1 VSEQHPP
8 ATPASHQDQAIHRN
22 AGAESGSGPL
32 GRRRGRGEP
41 APTSFDTAD
50 TADVIVVGAGPGG
63 SAAAYHL
70 ATAGLDVLLLE
81 KTSFPR
87 EKVCGDGLTPRAVK
101 ALTTM
106 GISVGQGDGWLLNRG
121 LRIIGGG
128 GRIELDWPDLSSFP
142 GYGTVRT
149 RTDFDETLAR
159 HAQKAGARLLENMT
173 VTGPVIDERTGRV
186 TGVTAREAATAVE
199 GSSRASKKPDG
210 VQRTFGARVV
220 LAADGN
226 SSRLSVAMGL
236 HKRSDR
242 PLGVAVRTYYTT
254 PRHDDDY
261 LEAWLDLWDG
271 QNLLPGYG
279 WIFGMGDG
287 TSNVGLGLLNTSD
300 AFGNI
305 DYRALLQR
313 WLGAMPA
320 EWGLSEENRTQPI
333 RGAALPMGF
342 NRTPHYANGVLL
354 VGDAG
359 GMVNPFNGE
368 GIAYAMESGELAA
381 RSVVQALA
389 RPTPAGTERVLQ
401 SYPAALK
408 QAYGGYYTLGR
419 TFVKAIGHPSFMRFA
434 TRHGIKRPAVMRMT
448 MKLLGNL
455 TEPRGGDAVDRVINA
470 LSKLSPAA

>member
-1 VSEQHPP
+1 VSDQHPP
-8 ATPASHQDQAIHRN
+8 ATPASHHDEAD
-22 AGAESGSGPL
+22 
-32 GRRRGRGEP
+32 RR
-41 APTSFDTAD
+41 
-50 TADVIVVGAGPGG
+50 ADVIVVGAGPGG

-101 ALTTM
+101 ALTSM
-106 GISVGQGDGWLLNRG
+106 GISVGQGDGWLLNKG

-149 RTDFDETLAR
+149 RTDFDEMLAR

-173 VTGPVIDERTGRV
+173 VTGPLLDDRTGRV
-186 TGVTAREAATAVE
+186 TGVVAREAGPASTEPA
-199 GSSRASKKPDG
+199 GRAGKK
-210 VQRTFGARVV
+210 VQGPERTFGARVV

-226 SSRLSVAMGL
+226 SSRLSVSMGL

-254 PRHDDDY
+254 PRHDDNY

-271 QNLLPGYG
+271 KDLLPGYG
-279 WIFGMGDG
+279 WVFGMGDG

-305 DYRALLQR
+305 DYRSLLQR

-320 EWGLSEENRTQPI
+320 EWGLADANRTEPI

-342 NRTPHYANGVLL
+342 NRTPHYTNGLLL

-381 RSVVQALA
+381 RTVIHALA
-389 RPTPAGTERVLQ
+389 RPTMAGAERVLL

-408 QAYGGYYTLGR
+408 DAYGGYYTLGR
-419 TFVKAIGHPSFMRFA
+419 TFVKAIGHPSFMKFA
-434 TRHGIKRPAVMRMT
+434 TRHGIKRPYVMRMT